1 MKYKKRPVVIEA
13 VRWTGK
19 NLAELR
25 KMDGFEEVHLCFNGK
40 LRILTLEGI
49 VDASVGDYI
58 IRGVNGEFYPC
69 KPDIFAKTYEPVV
82 NVGGKPVGV
91 YIHGVEMPKHCMDCP
106 FMVSRDND
114 DCILQSAEANESF
127 ENWEQMKAGCPLVPV
142 PPHGRLGDLDAI
154 MEHLEY
160 LLKYC
165 EPESQAAQR
174 TREMMVEIMCA
185 ATVIPESE
193 VS

>member
-40 LRILTLEGI
+40 LSILTLEGI

-91 YIHGVEMPKHCMDCP
+91 YIHGVEMPK
-106 FMVSRDND
+106 
-114 DCILQSAEANESF
+114 E
-127 ENWEQMKAGCPLVPV
+127 KAASLIICSSGKVYYDHLEIAGHAVPV

>member
-40 LRILTLEGI
+40 LSILTLEGI

-91 YIHGVEMPKHCMDCP
+91 YIHGVEMPK
-106 FMVSRDND
+106 
-114 DCILQSAEANESF
+114 E
-127 ENWEQMKAGCPLVPV
+127 KAASLIICSSGKVYYDHLEIAGHAVPV
-142 PPHGRLGDLDAI
+142 PPHGRLVDLDNLRK
-154 MEHLEY
+154 ELETICDRY
-160 LLKYC
+160 D
-165 EPESQAAQR
+165 AG
-174 TREMMVEIMCA
+174 I
-185 ATVIPESE
+185 ISE
-193 VS
+193 VVCMNMMLQAVISATTIIPADPAEEG

>member
-40 LRILTLEGI
+40 LSILTLEGI

-82 NVGGKPVGV
+82 NVGAKPVGV
-91 YIHGVEMPKHCMDCP
+91 YISGREMPKSCMDCA
-106 FMVSRDND
+106 SRHG
-114 DCILQSAEANESF
+114 AECWLEKCAYIPNYRDGRPE
-127 ENWEQMKAGCPLVPV
+127 WCPLVPV